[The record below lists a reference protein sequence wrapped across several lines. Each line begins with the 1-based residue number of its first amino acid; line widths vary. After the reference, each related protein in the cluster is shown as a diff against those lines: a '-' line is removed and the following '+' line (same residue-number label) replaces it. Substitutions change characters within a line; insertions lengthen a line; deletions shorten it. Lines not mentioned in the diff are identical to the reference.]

1 MSPNDVLDMP
11 VGMRNAFDDY
21 MKNDIRERNKAARRR

>member
-1 MSPNDVLDMP
+1 MSPDDVLDMP

-21 MKNDIRERNKAARRR
+21 MKADIREQNKAARRK